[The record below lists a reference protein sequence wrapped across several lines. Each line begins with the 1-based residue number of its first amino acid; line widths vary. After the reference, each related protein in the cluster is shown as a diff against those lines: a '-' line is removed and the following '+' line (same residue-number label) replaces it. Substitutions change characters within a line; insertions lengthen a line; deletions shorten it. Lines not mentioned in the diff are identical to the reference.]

1 MSVSY
6 EATDRNREQIAC
18 TGMPEA
24 PGTRRE
30 AAHLADRI
38 GAYT

>member
-24 PGTRRE
+24 PGTP
-30 AAHLADRI
+30 AA
-38 GAYT
+38 